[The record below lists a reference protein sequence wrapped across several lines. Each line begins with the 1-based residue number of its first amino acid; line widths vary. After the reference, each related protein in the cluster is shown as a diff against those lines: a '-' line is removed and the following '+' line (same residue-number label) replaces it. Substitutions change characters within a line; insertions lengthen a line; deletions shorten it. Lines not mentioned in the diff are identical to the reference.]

1 MLLKIDILKG
11 SNVQKGMNGEGV
23 TLRENCLWIE
33 HADVRMEEGTKRQIC
48 LFGNTIMLR
57 NMQQIPVF

>member
-1 MLLKIDILKG
+1 MVK
-11 SNVQKGMNGEGV
+11 GV
-23 TLRENCLWIE
+23 TLRENCLWSE

-57 NMQQIPVF
+57 NMQQYLCFESLPPWPI